1 MNIFKRAISKAYAS
15 YKARKEYEAKQA
27 EFDARIAEAIRRHKK
42 RRHIQEER
50 RQFVRSGLE
59 AVSNKRVREILG
71 AER

>member
-1 MNIFKRAISKAYAS
+1 MNLIRRMITRYI
-15 YKARKEYEAKQA
+15 ARKEYEAKQA
-27 EFDARIAEAIRRHKK
+27 EFDARIAEAIRHHKK
-42 RRHIQEER
+42 RSHIQEER